1 MNVYTADR
9 TKRYYNLISNGH
21 VSLGKE
27 SYTVLLYGMSH
38 TYSTPE

>member
-9 TKRYYNLISNGH
+9 TKRYYNLIINGH

-27 SYTVLLYGMSH
+27 SYRTNVRYVSH
-38 TYSTPE
+38 L